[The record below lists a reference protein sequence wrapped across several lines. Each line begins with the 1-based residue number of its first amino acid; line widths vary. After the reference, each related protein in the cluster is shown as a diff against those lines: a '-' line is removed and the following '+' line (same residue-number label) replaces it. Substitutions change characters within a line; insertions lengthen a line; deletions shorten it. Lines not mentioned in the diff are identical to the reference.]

1 MKKVYRVLAYLLAA
15 EVIVQA
21 MAVAYGIAGVG
32 KYVEDWHPLTKAVM
46 DADNPN
52 FQGVGGFMIHGM
64 NGMMVIPLLT
74 IAFLVVSFFTKTVG
88 ASKRAGILFGM
99 VALQITLGLSSHG
112 VPALAPLHV
121 LNGFGI
127 FTLAAITGYRFNV
140 AKSAE
145 APTGGVSVPAQA
157 GAPNESAKV

>member
-1 MKKVYRVLAYLLAA
+1 MKKVYRVLAYVLAA

-32 KYVEDWHPLTKAVM
+32 KYVEDGHPLTKAVM
-46 DADNPN
+46 DADNPD

-64 NGMMVIPLLT
+64 NGMMIIPLLT
-74 IAFLVVSFFTKTVG
+74 IAFLVVSFFTKTAG
-88 ASKRAGILFGM
+88 ASKRAGILFGLI
-99 VALQITLGLSSHG
+99 ALQITLGLSSHS

-127 FTLAAITGYRFNV
+127 FTLAALTGYRFST
-140 AKSAE
+140 AAGAH
-145 APTGGVSVPAQA
+145 APQGVSVPAQA
-157 GAPNESAKV
+157 GAPNQSAKV